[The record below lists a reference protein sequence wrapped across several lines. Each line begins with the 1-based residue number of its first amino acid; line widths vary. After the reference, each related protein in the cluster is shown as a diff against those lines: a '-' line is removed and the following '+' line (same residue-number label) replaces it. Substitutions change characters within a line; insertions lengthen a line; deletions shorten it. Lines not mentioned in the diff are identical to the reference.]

1 MNYNEWADI
10 GHANG
15 WLDVRR
21 SDSKTST
28 EGAKDVTI
36 RAGSQRTKLLETYAS
51 CVYSITDEVAGVLSG
66 LAEKNAGYWK
76 RCSELRRAGY
86 IEPTGEMRE
95 SSTGSMQ
102 QCCRITDAGRQA
114 VERIS

>member
-21 SDSKTST
+21 SDSNTST

-36 RAGSQRTKLLETYAS
+36 RAGSQRTILLETYAL
-51 CVYSITDEVAGVLSG
+51 YGTAMTDEVVGILSG
-66 LAEKNAGYWK
+66 LRSKNAGYWK
-76 RCSELRRAGY
+76 RCSELRRAGF
-86 IEPTGEMRE
+86 IVATGETRQ
-95 SSTGSMQ
+95 SLNGSMQ
-102 QCCRITDAGRQA
+102 QCCRITDSGRQA
-114 VERIS
+114 LAPLS